1 MTTLL
6 AGGTGFIGARLTEML
21 RQQGHTVRLLS
32 RQPKGPD
39 QFAWDLHAGTIDE
52 KALEGIDYLI
62 NLTGAGI
69 ADKRWTTARKKELI
83 ESRTKSAQVL
93 AEAIRKSGR
102 RPKALVSAAAIGY
115 YGNSGEKEM
124 LESDSPV
131 GNGFMVDCC
140 ERWEQAADEIAQLS
154 IRTVKLRIGIVLGKE
169 GGALREILKPFL
181 FGIGAYFGNGQAWY
195 SWIHRDD
202 ICRMMI
208 WALEQDEVEGVF
220 NAVAP
225 NPVRNK
231 TLVQAIARARKKPA
245 ILMPVPAFALK
256 IALGEMSAT
265 ILNSNRV
272 SSEKVEQAGFTFLY
286 PGVNEALE
294 AIFT

>member
-32 RQPKGPD
+32 RQPKGAD
-39 QFAWDLHAGTIDE
+39 QFAWDLNAETMDE
-52 KALEGIDYLI
+52 KALEGVDYLI

-93 AEAIRKSGR
+93 ADAIRRSGHKPR
-102 RPKALVSAAAIGY
+102 ALVSASAIGY
-115 YGNSGEKEM
+115 YGNSGEQIMTEPKAPTDH
-124 LESDSPV
+124 S
-131 GNGFMVDCC
+131 FMVDCC
-140 ERWEQAADEIAQLS
+140 ERWEQAADEIAQLG

-195 SWIHRDD
+195 SWIHRED
-202 ICRMMI
+202 ICRMMT
-208 WALEQDEVEGVF
+208 WALEQDKVEGVF

-231 TLVQAIARARKKPA
+231 ALVQAIAKARKKPA
-245 ILMPVPAFALK
+245 LIMPVPAFALK

-272 SSEKVEQAGFTFLY
+272 SSEKAEKAGFTFLY

>member
-39 QFAWDLHAGTIDE
+39 QFAWDLNAGTMDE
-52 KALEGIDYLI
+52 RALQGVDYLI

-124 LESDSPV
+124 LESDLPV

-169 GGALREILKPFL
+169 GGALREMLKPFL

>member
-32 RQPKGPD
+32 RQPKGAD
-39 QFAWDLHAGTIDE
+39 QFAWDLNAGTMDE
-52 KALEGIDYLI
+52 RALQGVDYLI

-124 LESDSPV
+124 LESDLPV

-169 GGALREILKPFL
+169 GGALREMLKPFL